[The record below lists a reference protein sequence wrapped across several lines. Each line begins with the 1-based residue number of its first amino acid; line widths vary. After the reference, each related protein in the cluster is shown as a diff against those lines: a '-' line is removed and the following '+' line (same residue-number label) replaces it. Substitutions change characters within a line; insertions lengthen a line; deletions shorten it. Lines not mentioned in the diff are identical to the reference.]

1 MLAEGGLLRR
11 LGDRLTEEARE
22 FRDLTTSDASAH
34 AVALGF
40 AIGFFFGLSPLFGAK
55 TVLTLFFATLLGGN
69 RTAAVL
75 ATGIHEV
82 TLPVLPLLLRYEEGL
97 GRRLLGEGV
106 LLPPIPPFRGPALVP
121 TWLHFLRGEGIPLL
135 VGGLA
140 VAAVG
145 GAGAYVLLRLL
156 LRRVRRKRAPSAG
169 ALPGREEETGRAGR
183 G

>member
-1 MLAEGGLLRR
+1 MRR
-11 LGDRLTEEARE
+11 LGDRLAEEARE

-34 AVALGF
+34 GVALGF

-55 TVLTLFFATLLGGN
+55 TVLTLLFATLLGGN
-69 RTAAVL
+69 RTAAIL

-82 TLPVLPLLLRYEEGL
+82 TLPVLPFLLRYEEGV
-97 GRRLLGEGV
+97 GRRLLGEGAS
-106 LLPPIPPFRGPALVP
+106 LPPIPSLHGPALVP

-145 GAGAYVLLRLL
+145 GAGAYALLRLL
-156 LRRVRRKRAPSAG
+156 LHRAWRRGEGGPREG
-169 ALPGREEETGRAGR
+169 ASLPGAAD
-183 G
+183 